1 MNIFVLDLYPRQSAS
16 ALADVHVNKMIVES
30 MQMLTTAL
38 HKTGILDADE
48 LPLRADGKTRY
59 SGNAHPHHPCTIW
72 LMEDIVLLDKWEIKS
87 YPSYSV
93 DDGSLTHIDTIHLEL
108 QSSNLLWFSEYLDAL
123 FDEYKRRFGKTHGSL
138 LSREMLRLEIIPNG
152 ERPTYTDRKYKN
164 PIRDVPNYFWREMY
178 FSALNVGHTTGVYF
192 HRHKRYELEVK
203 NNFVQAMP
211 DEFKVEGD
219 PVKAYR
225 QYYHTKPASM
235 KKKKVEWLRGRPAPN
250 WWMQGLA
257 DYIKAMSEDVWGE

>member
-1 MNIFVLDLYPRQSAS
+1 MNIFVLDLYPRHAAS

-38 HKTGILDADE
+38 HQTGILDAHE

-59 SGNAHPHHPCTIW
+59 SGNAHPHHPCTKW
-72 LMEDIVLLDKWEIKS
+72 LMEDIVLLDKWEVRTLDLS
-87 YPSYSV
+87 NTSV
-93 DDGSLTHIDTIHLEL
+93 DAIHLEL

-123 FDEYKRRFGKTHGSL
+123 FDEYERRFGKTHGSW
-138 LSREMLRLEIIPNG
+138 LSREMLTLEVIPNG
-152 ERPTYTDRKYKN
+152 ERPTYTNRKYKN
-164 PIRDVPNYFWREMY
+164 PIRDVPNYFWRQLY
-178 FSALNVGHTTGVYF
+178 FSALNVGHTTGIYYYN
-192 HRHKRYELEVK
+192 HKRYQLEVK

-225 QYYHTKPASM
+225 QYYHTKPASF
-235 KKKKVEWLRGRPAPN
+235 KRKKVEWVRGTPAPD

-257 DYIKAMSEDVWGE
+257 DYIKEMSA

>member
-1 MNIFVLDLYPRQSAS
+1 MNIFVLDLYPRQAAF

-38 HKTGILDADE
+38 HQTGILDADE

-59 SGNAHPHHPCTIW
+59 SGNAHPHHPCTKW
-72 LMEDIVLLDKWEIKS
+72 LMEDIVLLEKDATKQHRDCI
-87 YPSYSV
+87 Y
-93 DDGSLTHIDTIHLEL
+93 LEL

-123 FDEYKRRFGKTHGSL
+123 FDEYETRFGKEHGCYPASKMLSL
-138 LSREMLRLEIIPNG
+138 SVVPNG
-152 ERPTYTDRKYKN
+152 ERPTYTDNRYKN
-164 PIRDVPNYFWREMY
+164 PIRDVPDYFWRQLY
-178 FSALNVGHTTGVYF
+178 FSALNVGHTTGRYY
-192 HRHKRYELEVK
+192 HSREYKWYELEVK

-225 QYYHTKPASM
+225 QYYHTKPASF
-235 KKKKVEWLRGRPAPN
+235 KRKKVEWVRGREAPD

-257 DYIKAMSEDVWGE
+257 DYIKEMSA